1 MYSNQDTKTI
11 QMTLLVISK
20 DEKHKQNHLHKQANL
35 TMNKQRI
42 YHSNVSAPHLHVY
55 GGPLDIQ

>member
-1 MYSNQDTKTI
+1 
-11 QMTLLVISK
+11 MTLLVISK